1 MVMKSGALY
10 MPRSDLLQ
18 LMLWECIGI
27 ASKERGRIHSDQALS
42 RDAHTYLDTSILE
55 FDHLISIHCESCESR
70 IATL

>member
-1 MVMKSGALY
+1 MNGHEEWSVIYATQC
-10 MPRSDLLQ
+10 DLLQ
-18 LMLWECIGI
+18 LMVSECI